1 MRKCSVQF
9 SEKGRCWKMSKVQ
22 SLRGGQH
29 IKQVQLNFQVALP
42 RSEIQAVHFILVP
55 FQILWRKF
63 SYIELSQVSPFENVD
78 VVPDGDSFTLANT
91 YLKAHFSDQGLLQV
105 KCI

>member
-1 MRKCSVQF
+1 
-9 SEKGRCWKMSKVQ
+9 MSKVQ

-55 FQILWRKF
+55 FQISWRKF
-63 SYIELSQVSPFENVD
+63 SIEISLYFP
-78 VVPDGDSFTLANT
+78 
-91 YLKAHFSDQGLLQV
+91 GLTFR
-105 KCI
+105 KCGRRS